1 MRATVAYV
9 ANDSLEILRRM
20 ALAARGTHRAI
31 AAARRSAV
39 PEVLDDLAARLE
51 SIERTFGERIDR
63 VDATLSEL
71 RQTTEGGFGRLER
84 RLIQLVQVLIARQPA
99 RGRDK

>member
-1 MRATVAYV
+1 
-9 ANDSLEILRRM
+9 
-20 ALAARGTHRAI
+20 
-31 AAARRSAV
+31 V

-63 VDATLSEL
+63 VDATVSEL
-71 RQTTEGGFGRLER
+71 RQTTEGGFGRIER
-84 RLIQLVQVLIARQPA
+84 RLIQLVQVLVTRQPA

>member
-1 MRATVAYV
+1 
-9 ANDSLEILRRM
+9 
-20 ALAARGTHRAI
+20 
-31 AAARRSAV
+31 V

-63 VDATLSEL
+63 VDAALTEL
-71 RQTTEGGFGRLER
+71 RQAADGGFGRLER
-84 RLIQLVQVLIARQPA
+84 RLIQLVQVLVAKQPA

>member
-1 MRATVAYV
+1 
-9 ANDSLEILRRM
+9 M
-20 ALAARGTHRAI
+20 ALEARGTHRAI
-31 AAARRSAV
+31 AEARRNAV

-51 SIERTFGERIDR
+51 SIERTFGEQIDR
-63 VDATLSEL
+63 VDASLSEL

-84 RLIQLVQVLIARQPA
+84 RLIQLVQVLVAKQPG